1 MADMFAPLVAQ
12 LKANPKTIVF
22 TEGNDPRIL
31 EAAAKLLAEGVLKV
45 VMVGNEAECKAAAAA
60 GNFDISAA
68 EIIDPENYAGFDEM
82 VNTMVEL
89 RKGKQTAEECTAL
102 LKKSNYFG
110 TMLVKMGKADCL
122 LGGATYSTADTIRP
136 ALQLVKTKKGA
147 HLVSSCFILDRDC
160 GEEGLKRIAMGD
172 CAVNIDYTDTIDK
185 ATGEVKI
192 AASAKLA
199 EVAIETAKTAK
210 LFGIDPKVAVLSFST
225 KGSGKGG
232 TVALSHDATVIAKEL
247 APELKLDGEMQ
258 FDAAVSPVV
267 GQLKFPGSPVA
278 GHANTF
284 IFPCIEAGNIGYKI
298 AQRLGGFAAYG
309 IYPEYEELY
318 AFHIMYESDEAR
330 RETEAYLDTYF
341 MSEKQERIPTEPV
354 ASIKNPPDIWRY
366 FAAPH
371 PMRLAASGLDEA
383 EYTMAHVFHIN
394 GKIDGAFVA
403 SSGKNMGAFKGVGY
417 PEDIGAFYRI
427 CDYDAWA
434 WTAHGRFPTNTPGWW
449 GGAHP
454 FTLLNWSVV
463 HNGEISSYDANRRY
477 VEQFGYDCELQTD
490 TEVITYLF
498 DLLSRRHGL
507 TPELAAHIMTAPAWD
522 EIDAM
527 EPSQAAF
534 ETALRTTY
542 ASALVNG
549 PFSVILGSSEG
560 LLAINDRLKLRA
572 LMAAEKGS
580 MVYMA
585 SEQAAIE
592 LVCPDA
598 ENMRAIGGG
607 EPFVVQ
613 LDSVVAAKAAADTDA
628 ENDPHNAP
636 LAHEVGVLPRR
647 KEA

>member
-1 MADMFAPLVAQ
+1 M
-12 LKANPKTIVF
+12 
-22 TEGNDPRIL
+22 
-31 EAAAKLLAEGVLKV
+31 
-45 VMVGNEAECKAAAAA
+45 
-60 GNFDISAA
+60 
-68 EIIDPENYAGFDEM
+68 
-82 VNTMVEL
+82 
-89 RKGKQTAEECTAL
+89 
-102 LKKSNYFG
+102 
-110 TMLVKMGKADCL
+110 
-122 LGGATYSTADTIRP
+122 
-136 ALQLVKTKKGA
+136 
-147 HLVSSCFILDRDC
+147 
-160 GEEGLKRIAMGD
+160 
-172 CAVNIDYTDTIDK
+172 
-185 ATGEVKI
+185 
-192 AASAKLA
+192 
-199 EVAIETAKTAK
+199 
-210 LFGIDPKVAVLSFST
+210 
-225 KGSGKGG
+225 
-232 TVALSHDATVIAKEL
+232 
-247 APELKLDGEMQ
+247 
-258 FDAAVSPVV
+258 
-267 GQLKFPGSPVA
+267 
-278 GHANTF
+278 
-284 IFPCIEAGNIGYKI
+284 
-298 AQRLGGFAAYG
+298 
-309 IYPEYEELY
+309 
-318 AFHIMYESDEAR
+318 
-330 RETEAYLDTYF
+330 
-341 MSEKQERIPTEPV
+341 
-354 ASIKNPPDIWRY
+354 IWRY
-366 FAAPH
+366 FVAPL
-371 PMRLAASGLDEA
+371 PARLAASQMGER
-383 EYTMAHVFHIN
+383 EYVARFVIRIN
-394 GKIDGAFVA
+394 HTLAGAYIF
-403 SSGKNMGAFKGVGY
+403 SSGKNMGVFKASGF
-417 PEDIGAFYRI
+417 PEDVGEYYMLENYEAYS
-427 CDYDAWA
+427 
-434 WTAHGRFPTNTPGWW
+434 WTCHGRYPTNTPGWW

-613 LDSVVAAKAAADTDA
+613 LDSVVAAKAAADADA

>member
-1 MADMFAPLVAQ
+1 MHKENAMYDFDRPRNAPR
-12 LKANPKTIVF
+12 
-22 TEGNDPRIL
+22 EGDVRIP
-31 EAAAKLLAEGVLKV
+31 
-45 VMVGNEAECKAAAAA
+45 A
-60 GNFDISAA
+60 G
-68 EIIDPENYAGFDEM
+68 
-82 VNTMVEL
+82 
-89 RKGKQTAEECTAL
+89 
-102 LKKSNYFG
+102 
-110 TMLVKMGKADCL
+110 
-122 LGGATYSTADTIRP
+122 
-136 ALQLVKTKKGA
+136 
-147 HLVSSCFILDRDC
+147 
-160 GEEGLKRIAMGD
+160 
-172 CAVNIDYTDTIDK
+172 CA
-185 ATGEVKI
+185 I
-192 AASAKLA
+192 AAIMDRSGARH
-199 EVAIETAKTAK
+199 
-210 LFGIDPKVAVLSFST
+210 D
-225 KGSGKGG
+225 GSDILRSI
-232 TVALSHDATVIAKEL
+232 ALMHDRSNGL
-247 APELKLDGEMQ
+247 G
-258 FDAAVSPVV
+258 
-267 GQLKFPGSPVA
+267 
-278 GHANTF
+278 
-284 IFPCIEAGNIGYKI
+284 
-298 AQRLGGFAAYG
+298 GGFAAYG

-427 CDYDAWA
+427 CDYDEVM
-434 WTAHGRFPTNTPGWW
+434 TAHGRFPTNTPGWW

-527 EPSQAAF
+527 EPADAAF

-613 LDSVVAAKAAADTDA
+613 LDSVVAAKAAADADA

>member
-1 MADMFAPLVAQ
+1 MHKENAMYDFDRPRNAPR
-12 LKANPKTIVF
+12 
-22 TEGNDPRIL
+22 EGDVRIP
-31 EAAAKLLAEGVLKV
+31 
-45 VMVGNEAECKAAAAA
+45 A
-60 GNFDISAA
+60 G
-68 EIIDPENYAGFDEM
+68 
-82 VNTMVEL
+82 
-89 RKGKQTAEECTAL
+89 
-102 LKKSNYFG
+102 
-110 TMLVKMGKADCL
+110 
-122 LGGATYSTADTIRP
+122 
-136 ALQLVKTKKGA
+136 
-147 HLVSSCFILDRDC
+147 
-160 GEEGLKRIAMGD
+160 
-172 CAVNIDYTDTIDK
+172 CA
-185 ATGEVKI
+185 I
-192 AASAKLA
+192 AAIMDKSGARH
-199 EVAIETAKTAK
+199 
-210 LFGIDPKVAVLSFST
+210 D
-225 KGSGKGG
+225 GSDILRSI
-232 TVALSHDATVIAKEL
+232 ALMHDRSNGL
-247 APELKLDGEMQ
+247 G
-258 FDAAVSPVV
+258 
-267 GQLKFPGSPVA
+267 
-278 GHANTF
+278 
-284 IFPCIEAGNIGYKI
+284 
-298 AQRLGGFAAYG
+298 GGFAAYG
-309 IYPEYEELY
+309 IYPEYAELY

-527 EPSQAAF
+527 EPTQAAF

-549 PFSVILGSSEG
+549 PFSVILGSNEG

-613 LDSVVAAKAAADTDA
+613 LDSVVAAKAAADADA

>member
-1 MADMFAPLVAQ
+1 MHKENAMYDFDRPRNAPR
-12 LKANPKTIVF
+12 
-22 TEGNDPRIL
+22 EGDVRIP
-31 EAAAKLLAEGVLKV
+31 
-45 VMVGNEAECKAAAAA
+45 A
-60 GNFDISAA
+60 G
-68 EIIDPENYAGFDEM
+68 
-82 VNTMVEL
+82 
-89 RKGKQTAEECTAL
+89 
-102 LKKSNYFG
+102 
-110 TMLVKMGKADCL
+110 
-122 LGGATYSTADTIRP
+122 
-136 ALQLVKTKKGA
+136 
-147 HLVSSCFILDRDC
+147 
-160 GEEGLKRIAMGD
+160 
-172 CAVNIDYTDTIDK
+172 CA
-185 ATGEVKI
+185 I
-192 AASAKLA
+192 AAIMDRSGARH
-199 EVAIETAKTAK
+199 
-210 LFGIDPKVAVLSFST
+210 D
-225 KGSGKGG
+225 GSDILRSI
-232 TVALSHDATVIAKEL
+232 ALMHDRSNGL
-247 APELKLDGEMQ
+247 G
-258 FDAAVSPVV
+258 
-267 GQLKFPGSPVA
+267 
-278 GHANTF
+278 
-284 IFPCIEAGNIGYKI
+284 
-298 AQRLGGFAAYG
+298 GGFAAYG

-354 ASIKNPPDIWRY
+354 AAIKNPPDIWRY

-383 EYTMAHVFHIN
+383 EYTMEHVFHIN

-613 LDSVVAAKAAADTDA
+613 LDSVAAAKAAADTDA

>member
-1 MADMFAPLVAQ
+1 MYDFDRPRNAPR
-12 LKANPKTIVF
+12 
-22 TEGNDPRIL
+22 EGDVRIP
-31 EAAAKLLAEGVLKV
+31 
-45 VMVGNEAECKAAAAA
+45 A
-60 GNFDISAA
+60 G
-68 EIIDPENYAGFDEM
+68 
-82 VNTMVEL
+82 
-89 RKGKQTAEECTAL
+89 
-102 LKKSNYFG
+102 
-110 TMLVKMGKADCL
+110 
-122 LGGATYSTADTIRP
+122 
-136 ALQLVKTKKGA
+136 
-147 HLVSSCFILDRDC
+147 
-160 GEEGLKRIAMGD
+160 
-172 CAVNIDYTDTIDK
+172 CA
-185 ATGEVKI
+185 I
-192 AASAKLA
+192 AAIMDRSGARH
-199 EVAIETAKTAK
+199 
-210 LFGIDPKVAVLSFST
+210 D
-225 KGSGKGG
+225 GSDILRSI
-232 TVALSHDATVIAKEL
+232 ALMHDRSNGL
-247 APELKLDGEMQ
+247 G
-258 FDAAVSPVV
+258 
-267 GQLKFPGSPVA
+267 
-278 GHANTF
+278 
-284 IFPCIEAGNIGYKI
+284 
-298 AQRLGGFAAYG
+298 GGFAAYG

-354 ASIKNPPDIWRY
+354 AAIKNPPDIWRY

-383 EYTMAHVFHIN
+383 EYTMEHVFHIN

-613 LDSVVAAKAAADTDA
+613 LDSVAAAKAAADTDA